1 MINSHRLLVRGHQV
15 EYIPEVEERIIKE
28 NESAYFYKYAFYAT
42 LGLLIFILFIQFVGF
57 IKKKNKIRKNKKR
70 QIALEKQAMENIKD
84 EGLINENQKE

>member
-28 NESAYFYKYAFYAT
+28 NESTYFYKYAFYAT

-84 EGLINENQKE
+84 AGLINESQKE